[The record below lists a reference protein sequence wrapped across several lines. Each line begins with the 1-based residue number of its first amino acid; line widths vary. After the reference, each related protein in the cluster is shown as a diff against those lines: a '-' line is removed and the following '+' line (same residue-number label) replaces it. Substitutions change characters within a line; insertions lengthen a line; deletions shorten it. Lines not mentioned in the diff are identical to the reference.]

1 MKPIIALL
9 KLIIY
14 PILFIGGLLR
24 FIILKNNG
32 QQSFLAFR
40 YLFVLTNGKSNDY
53 ISKFI
58 SMIYPQYSNIKPKGI
73 LGHLSDKEVQDV
85 VGNLNDNGFHVFN
98 TKLTG
103 NQVASLTKFATETPV
118 SYLEFNKKYITYSKK
133 KVFFDE
139 NIILS
144 PRYQFKNTE
153 LINNTQIQDL
163 AFDQSLLRI
172 ANSFL
177 KTKPILD
184 LISMWWSVPFTKEA
198 EDRAAQKYHFDM
210 DRFKFMKFFFYLT
223 DVTTETGPHCYVK
236 GSSKN
241 IPKEVLIDK
250 RIEDSEIKS
259 CYPSEDI
266 IELTAPKGSIIAV
279 DTRGFHKGK
288 SLISGKRLLLQLQF
302 SNSLFG
308 SPQSRITP
316 VTLTEENKEHWKE
329 KRHSY
334 QVIN

>member
-1 MKPIIALL
+1 MNPIKSVL

-14 PILFIGGLLR
+14 PFLFIGGLIR
-24 FIILKNNG
+24 FIVVGNNG

-53 ISKFI
+53 VSKI
-58 SMIYPQYSNIKPKGI
+58 IATLTPKYHSVLPKGI
-73 LGHLSDKEVQDV
+73 LGHLTDEDVADV
-85 VGNLNDNGFHVFN
+85 VKNLDGNGFHVFD
-98 TKLTG
+98 TKLTT
-103 NQVASLTKFATETPV
+103 NEIESLTQFAEQTPV
-118 SYLEFNKKYITYSKK
+118 SYLEFDKKYITYSTN
-133 KVFFDE
+133 KVLFDE
-139 NIILS
+139 NNILS
-144 PRYQFKNTE
+144 PRYQFKNTQ
-153 LINNTQIQDL
+153 LINNPLIQDL

-177 KTKPILD
+177 NTKPILD
-184 LISMWWSVPFTKEA
+184 IISMWWSVPFSKES

-223 DVTTETGPHCYVK
+223 DVTSETGPHCYVK

-241 IPKEVLIDK
+241 IPSPVLADR
-250 RIEDSEIKS
+250 RIEDTEIQAN
-259 CYPSEDI
+259 YPAEDI

-288 SLISGKRLLLQLQF
+288 SLTHGKRLLLQLQF

-308 SPQSRITP
+308 SPLSKIENAK
-316 VTLTEENKEHWKE
+316 LTEENEQTRKLKH
-329 KRHSY
+329 HSY

>member
-1 MKPIIALL
+1 MKSLL

-14 PILFIGGLLR
+14 PIVFVGGVIR
-24 FIILKNNG
+24 FIVFGNNG

-40 YLFVLTNGKSNDY
+40 YLFVLTNGKTNDIASLI
-53 ISKFI
+53 ISFFT
-58 SMIYPQYSNIKPKGI
+58 PQYNSIPPVGI
-73 LGHLSDKEVQDV
+73 LEHLT
-85 VGNLNDNGFHVFN
+85 DNGVENVVTDLNKTGYHVFDI
-98 TKLTG
+98 KLSPT
-103 NQVASLTKFATETPV
+103 QIEELIQFATSTPV
-118 SYLEFNKKYITYSKK
+118 SYLEFNEKYITYSKE
-133 KVFFDE
+133 KVLFEE
-139 NIILS
+139 NTTIS
-144 PRYQFKNTE
+144 PRFQFKNTE
-153 LINNTQIQDL
+153 LINQPLIQDL

-184 LISMWWSVPFTKEA
+184 IISMWWSVPFDKKA

-223 DVTTETGPHCYVK
+223 DVDTDTGPHCYVK

-241 IPKEVLIDK
+241 IPKEVLIDR
-250 RIEDSEIKS
+250 RIEDSEIS
-259 CYPSEDI
+259 SSYPAEDI

-288 SLISGKRLLLQLQF
+288 SLNSGKRLLLQLQF

-308 SPQSRITP
+308 SPLSKIENA
-316 VTLTEENKEHWKE
+316 TLSDKNGKHWKQ

-334 QVIN
+334 QTIN